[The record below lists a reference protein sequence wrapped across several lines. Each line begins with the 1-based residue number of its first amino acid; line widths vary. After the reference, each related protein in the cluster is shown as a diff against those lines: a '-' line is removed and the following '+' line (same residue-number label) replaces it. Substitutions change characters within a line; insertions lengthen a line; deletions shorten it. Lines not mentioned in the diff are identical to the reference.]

1 MYHNLDI
8 YVPSMIPA
16 GGAHVKHP
24 ECARAARLLGVDYA
38 DAVTGFAFKGRHGT
52 AIINGA
58 VVAAEYAL
66 AVQEII
72 GGFAVERIQ
81 VEEARKTQEA
91 LRLWRR
97 FMAGLRI
104 RKRIEGYSVE
114 GEGDTVQ
121 EVIAED
127 ESMSYESGG
136 FFPTG
141 EVEDVAEPTA
151 PGSVSRIPHHSN
163 GSLGIGS
170 FAEDAETARDNSLS
184 AQSLVDSH
192 SPRPNYTD
200 GRFDD
205 RLNPDAVDPLDNND
219 HPTPLIEIVYG
230 KSVLTEIGDIAQG
243 VEAGG
248 FMTED
253 NLETHE
259 AHIGDNEESTRAG
272 GFMTEDDPET
282 HRAQSKR
289 RIDDAFAMSNLA
301 DDDLAQATTLQQTF
315 ESRHMMA
322 DRADDKSTKEPPQKP
337 AHVQIGD
344 RGPSNSMSPPSGSTP
359 VQAVV
364 DQLPSTVPGSDAQ
377 NHTSGSDEGSL
388 LSEDPDDEDAEP
400 EWLV

>member
-1 MYHNLDI
+1 
-8 YVPSMIPA
+8 MIPA

-72 GGFAVERIQ
+72 GGFAIERIQ
-81 VEEARKTQEA
+81 AEEARKTQQA

-104 RKRIEGYSVE
+104 RERIEGYSVE
-114 GEGDTVQ
+114 GEGNAVQ
-121 EVIAED
+121 EATAED

-141 EVEDVAEPTA
+141 EVEDIAEPTA
-151 PGSVSRIPHHSN
+151 PGSVSRTPQHPN
-163 GSLGIGS
+163 GSLSIGS
-170 FAEDAETARDNSLS
+170 FAKGAGTARDNSLG
-184 AQSLVDSH
+184 AQSLVDGP
-192 SPRPNYTD
+192 SPRSDHTD

-205 RLNPDAVDPLDNND
+205 KLNPDAEEPLDDND
-219 HPTPLIEIVYG
+219 HPTPHVEIVYG
-230 KSVLTEIGDIAQG
+230 KSLLSEIGDIAQG

-253 NLETHE
+253 NIETHE
-259 AHIGDNEESTRAG
+259 AHIEDNEESIRAG
-272 GFMTEDDPET
+272 GFLTEDDPET

-289 RIDDAFAMSNLA
+289 RIDDAFAPSNLA
-301 DDDLAQATTLQQTF
+301 DDDLDQATMLQQTF
-315 ESRHMMA
+315 ESRQNVS
-322 DRADDKSTKEPPQKP
+322 DRADDEILRT
-337 AHVQIGD
+337 
-344 RGPSNSMSPPSGSTP
+344 TP

-364 DQLPSTVPGSDAQ
+364 DQLPSTVPGSHAQ